1 MPKEYHLQQT
11 SPESSTSKQ
20 TKDIRKAN
28 KQIKF
33 RGKKKTSVKE
43 YIEIGPGQQK
53 NLHLQAKNR
62 GQQRSIL
69 KGYEMNDKN
78 LQVNQ
83 ECE

>member
-33 RGKKKTSVKE
+33 RGKKKTTSVKE
-43 YIEIGPGQQK
+43 YIEIGPGQ
-53 NLHLQAKNR
+53 
-62 GQQRSIL
+62 
-69 KGYEMNDKN
+69 
-78 LQVNQ
+78 
-83 ECE
+83 